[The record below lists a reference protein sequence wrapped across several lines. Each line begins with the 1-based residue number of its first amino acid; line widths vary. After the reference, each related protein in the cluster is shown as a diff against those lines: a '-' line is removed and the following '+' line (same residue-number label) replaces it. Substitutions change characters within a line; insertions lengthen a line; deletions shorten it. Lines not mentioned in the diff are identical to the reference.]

1 MARFDKSI
9 VDCCVVF
16 LCCRSVV
23 ITYPASQ
30 SHRGKLPSATA
41 AMKTRCSE
49 SIVTGSSKGSSD
61 GAMWYAR

>member
-1 MARFDKSI
+1 MAGFDKSI

-23 ITYPASQ
+23 IISDVAIPPRKTAM
-30 SHRGKLPSATA
+30 A

-61 GAMWYAR
+61 GAVWYAR